1 MPPPGGSGWG
11 LRVGVGGGGGGGGG
25 EGGGGGRRGWGQGW
39 RQGWGG
45 HATSLAV
52 GHVDQVDEE
61 GHLPPPIG
69 NLILQIAHVE
79 KVVVALVLLAL
90 LVPNHLRADR
100 GTVYFLRGVC

>member
-1 MPPPGGSGWG
+1 MRVEKGVEVGG
-11 LRVGVGGGGGGGGG
+11 GVGGKGG
-25 EGGGGGRRGWGQGW
+25 

-100 GTVYFLRGVC
+100 GTVYVLRGVC